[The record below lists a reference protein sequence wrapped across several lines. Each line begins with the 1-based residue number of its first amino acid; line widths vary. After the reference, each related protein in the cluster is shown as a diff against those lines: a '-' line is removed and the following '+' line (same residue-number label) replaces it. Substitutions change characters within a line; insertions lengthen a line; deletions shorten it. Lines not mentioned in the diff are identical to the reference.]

1 MPDSEI
7 QTGVI
12 TWRTTC
18 MKTTF
23 KVLRLHLKSFTQGM
37 TINTESWSKDL
48 RPEVLTA

>member
-23 KVLRLHLKSFTQGM
+23 KVLRLHKLTQGM